1 VAFSHSFDFCIFR
14 TVDEET
20 QEGNE
25 IQHPS
30 AADAFL
36 PRSPSSASI
45 VDEAVVTSA
54 ASVETS
60 QTPRERV
67 ERSVSVTDASV
78 SSSQMSLVESDPVE
92 SSTTADQGGRESLAP
107 CIPSKSEGEAAAS
120 ESVSIAECH
129 TSDKWSSIGASS
141 REPIATL
148 GSITDSTSAHGCAQT
163 ESPGSPNAVSGI
175 TQESK
180 HTRGR
185 THNENLG

>member
-1 VAFSHSFDFCIFR
+1 MAFSHSFDFCIFR

-92 SSTTADQGGRESLAP
+92 SSTTADQGGSESLAP
-107 CIPSKSEGEAAAS
+107 CIPSKAEDEAAAS
-120 ESVSIAECH
+120 ESVSIAVCH
-129 TSDKWSSIGASS
+129 TSDKCSHIAAPS
-141 REPIATL
+141 RERLATL

-163 ESPGSPNAVSGI
+163 ENPYAPNAVSGI
-175 TQESK
+175 AQESK

-185 THNENLG
+185 AHNENLG